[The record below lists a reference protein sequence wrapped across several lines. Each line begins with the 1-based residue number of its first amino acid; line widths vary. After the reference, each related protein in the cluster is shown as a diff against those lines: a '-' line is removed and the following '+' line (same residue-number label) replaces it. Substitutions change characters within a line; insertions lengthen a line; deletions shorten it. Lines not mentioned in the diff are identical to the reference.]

1 MSAIQSQKSN
11 EEESSQEL
19 ITIGEFCQAVD
30 KDDQIR
36 DQLME
41 NKYVSKCRYEDGY
54 VYQPVY
60 SCKTCYLE

>member
-41 NKYVSKCRYEDGY
+41 NKYVSKCRY
-54 VYQPVY
+54 
-60 SCKTCYLE
+60 